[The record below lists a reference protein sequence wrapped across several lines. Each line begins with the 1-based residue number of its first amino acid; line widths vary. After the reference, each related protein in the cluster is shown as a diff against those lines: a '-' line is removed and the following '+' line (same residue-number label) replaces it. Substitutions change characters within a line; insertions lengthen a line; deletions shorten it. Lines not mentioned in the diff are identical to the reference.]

1 LAFKM
6 DIFKILIICIVAAIF
21 SVIFRQHRPEFSILL
36 ALVTA
41 VLALYLVFNAL
52 ISPISRISQKLEGY
66 GVELSY
72 FKVALKALGIG
83 YVTSFAADIC
93 RDAGQTTLASL
104 SETVGK
110 CSIFLLS
117 VPLVINI
124 VDLALGFIK

>member
-1 LAFKM
+1 M
-6 DIFKILIICIVAAIF
+6 DIFKIAIICIVAAIF
-21 SVIFRQHRPEFSILL
+21 AVIFRQQRPELSILL
-36 ALVTA
+36 AVITA
-41 VLALYLVFNAL
+41 VLALHLIFNAL
-52 ISPISRISQKLEGY
+52 ISPINSISQKLEGY
-66 GVELSY
+66 GIELSY
-72 FKVALKALGIG
+72 FKIALKALGIG

-93 RDAGQTTLASL
+93 KDAGQTALASL